1 MKKIEFLT
9 LLILLSVFTSI
20 SAKDVVIVKQNS
32 GMQDPGRPRLPV
44 LIPLTADISPT
55 ELYLHFTTAVGVT
68 NITVTDGDG
77 VILHSALFD
86 TEANSELYIPVD
98 MWNSGDYTVTISYGS
113 IILEGKFDIL

>member
-1 MKKIEFLT
+1 MKK
-9 LLILLSVFTSI
+9 LILFSALFI
-20 SAKDVVIVKQNS
+20 STIFNTTNAEEVVIINT
-32 GMQDPGRPRLPV
+32 PPLTNPIRPRVPV

-55 ELYLHFTTAVGVT
+55 ELYLHFTTAVGVAD
-68 NITVTDGDG
+68 ITVTDGDG

-86 TEANSELYIPVD
+86 TEAYSELYIPVD

>member
-1 MKKIEFLT
+1 MKKIEFLI

-55 ELYLHFTTAVGVT
+55 ELYLHFTTAVGVAD
-68 NITVTDGDG
+68 ITVPT
-77 VILHSALFD
+77 AMELFF
-86 TEANSELYIPVD
+86 TPPCSTLKPTANYI
-98 MWNSGDYTVTISYGS
+98 YR
-113 IILEGKFDIL
+113 

>member
-20 SAKDVVIVKQNS
+20 SAKEVVIEKQKSENI
-32 GMQDPGRPRLPV
+32 DPGRPRVPV

-68 NITVTDGDG
+68 DITVTDGDG